1 MLALPQLGKAFSI
14 SPSAPQLRGEADRGG
29 KQKNRVSVAQGRAGL
44 AGWQFPGWLPTQN
57 ASLRYFSTEI
67 QAEYVWGQTVSEV
80 SSLSGKGRD
89 SPVFPKAHLRAG
101 SGRALLVLCPSS
113 GRPLCVRAAP
123 RQLRDRLE
131 SAWHAHTRADEAKAP
146 CLQ

>member
-1 MLALPQLGKAFSI
+1 M
-14 SPSAPQLRGEADRGG
+14 
-29 KQKNRVSVAQGRAGL
+29 SVAQGRAGL
-44 AGWQFPGWLPTQN
+44 AVWQLSGWLPTQN
-57 ASLRYFSTEI
+57 ASLRYFSTEM
-67 QAEYVWGQTVSEV
+67 QAECMWGQTVSNV

-89 SPVFPKAHLRAG
+89 STVLPKAHPRAG

-113 GRPLCVRAAP
+113 GRPLRMRASP

>member
-1 MLALPQLGKAFSI
+1 MLALPQLGKAFSV

-29 KQKNRVSVAQGRAGL
+29 KQKNRVSVTQGRAGL
-44 AGWQFPGWLPTQN
+44 AVWQLPGWLLTQN

-67 QAEYVWGQTVSEV
+67 QAEYVWGQTVSDV

-101 SGRALLVLCPSS
+101 RALLVLCPSS

-123 RQLRDRLE
+123 WQLRDRLE